1 METLALWTTTLV
13 LVGTSGFLLG
23 ILVRSIVKERRSS
36 GVRRIWQNFG
46 LGLAFALL
54 FLISWAAQGVAEWS
68 SFAKDQAAHGQ
79 AAGLSDF
86 WVEFGQSTLENWQSE
101 FLQLFSFVVL
111 SAVLIHRGSAE
122 SKDGTDRIEKTVSE
136 IRKMLE
142 ESGIPRPSKTGAR

>member
-1 METLALWTTTLV
+1 METLALWMTTLV

-23 ILVRSIVKERRSS
+23 MLVRSIVKERRSS

-54 FLISWAAQGVAEWS
+54 FLISWAAQGVTEWS
-68 SFAKDQAAHGQ
+68 SFEKDQAAHGQ
-79 AAGLSDF
+79 AAQLSDF

-136 IRKMLE
+136 IRMMLE
-142 ESGIPRPSKTGAR
+142 ESGIPRPSKTGSR